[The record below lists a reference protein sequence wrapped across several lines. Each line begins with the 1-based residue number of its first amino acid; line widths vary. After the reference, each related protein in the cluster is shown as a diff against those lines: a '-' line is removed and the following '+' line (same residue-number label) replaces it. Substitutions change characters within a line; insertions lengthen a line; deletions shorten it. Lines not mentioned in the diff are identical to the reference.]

1 VLKRSHNC
9 GELRNENAGQEIVL
23 NGWISKRRD
32 HGGLIFI
39 DLRDRY
45 GKTQIVFNEELHED
59 AYKQIFRL
67 GLEDVI
73 GVKGV
78 VVARP
83 TEAINSE
90 MPTGEIDVE
99 VSGIHVFNEAEP
111 MPFNVND
118 RNSAS
123 EDHRLKFRYL
133 ELRTKELQANLKLR
147 HESAQITRQFLHDED
162 FIEVETPVLMKSTP
176 EGARDFLVP
185 SRLHEGKFYALPQS
199 PQTYKQLLMVS
210 GFDKHDE
217 DFIEVETPVL
227 MKSTP
232 EGARDFLVP
241 SRLHEGKFYALPQ
254 SPQTYKQ
261 LLMVSGF
268 DKYFQIVKCFR
279 DEDFRAD
286 RQPEF
291 TQIDI
296 EMSFIDQEDIID
308 LGTRLTRKL
317 WSETI
322 NAELPE
328 QFPVLNYYDAL
339 EMYGNDKPD
348 TRFGMELQEFSE
360 FVQQSEFNAFK
371 SVLDNGGRVKAI
383 VAPACAKY
391 SRKIIDEL
399 TNFVK
404 QYHNAKGLAWMKA
417 GDNVLEGGISKFFPE
432 TIQKDI
438 IENCKVNEGD
448 IVFIIGDDAKI
459 VFSAL
464 SALRLEIA
472 KRENLIDPNVW
483 APLWVVDFP
492 LVEWNEDEKRWD
504 ALHHP
509 FTSPNFKDMDKM
521 DSNPGEVRSLAYD
534 IVMNG
539 YEIGGGSIRIHSAE
553 LQAKIFTILGIGD
566 DEAQEKFGFL
576 MNAFKYGAPPHGGM
590 AFGFDR
596 IVMLLAN
603 CTQIRDVIA
612 FPKTTSAISLMD
624 ESPAN
629 VDEKQLQDLHLEI
642 IRAKS

>member
-1 VLKRSHNC
+1 LLKRSHNC
-9 GELRNENAGQEIVL
+9 GELRKKNVGNEVIL

-45 GKTQIVFNEELHED
+45 GKTQIIFNEEIQPD
-59 AYKQIFRL
+59 AYNQIFRL

-73 GVKGV
+73 GVKGKV
-78 VVARP
+78 ILRP
-83 TEAINSE
+83 DDAINSDIS
-90 MPTGEIDVE
+90 TGEIDIE
-99 VSGIHVFNEAEP
+99 VIEIQVFNEADQ

-133 ELRTKELQANLKLR
+133 ELRTKEMQENLKLR
-147 HESAQITRQFLHDED
+147 HETAQITRKFLHEKE
-162 FIEVETPVLMKSTP
+162 FIEVETPILMKSTP

-185 SRLHEGKFYALPQS
+185 SRLHKGKFYALPQS

-210 GFDKHDE
+210 G
-217 DFIEVETPVL
+217 I
-227 MKSTP
+227 
-232 EGARDFLVP
+232 
-241 SRLHEGKFYALPQ
+241 
-254 SPQTYKQ
+254 
-261 LLMVSGF
+261 

-296 EMSFIDQEDIID
+296 EMSFIQQDDIIKI
-308 LGTRLTRKL
+308 GTDLTRKI

-322 NAELPE
+322 GIELPNK
-328 QFPVLNYYDAL
+328 FPVMTYQDAL
-339 EMYGNDKPD
+339 ENYGIDRPD
-348 TRFGMELQEFSE
+348 TRFGMLLQEFSE
-360 FVQQSEFNAFK
+360 FVQKSNFNAFK
-371 SVLDNGGRVKAI
+371 TVLDNDGRVKAI
-383 VAPACAKY
+383 VASGCAKY

-399 TNFVK
+399 TDFLK
-404 QYHNAKGLAWMKA
+404 QYHNAKGLAWMKSTN
-417 GDNVLEGGISKFFPE
+417 GDLEGGISKFFNE
-432 TIQKDI
+432 DLRQEI
-438 IENCKVNEGD
+438 IKSCNINDND
-448 IVFIIGDDAKI
+448 IVFIVGDKSKI

-472 KRENLIDPNVW
+472 KRENLIDQNIW
-483 APLWVVDFP
+483 APIWIVDFP
-492 LVEWNEDEKRWD
+492 LVEWNEDENRFD

-509 FTSPNFKDMDKM
+509 FTSPNFDDIDKM
-521 DSNPGEVRSLAYD
+521 DSNPGNVRSLAYD

-539 YEIGGGSIRIHSAE
+539 YEIGGGSIRIHSSE
-553 LQAKIFTILGIGD
+553 LQAKIFNLLGISNE
-566 DEAQEKFGFL
+566 EAEEKFGFL

-603 CTQIRDVIA
+603 CSQIRDVIA

-624 ESPAN
+624 NSPAN
-629 VDEKQLQDLHLEI
+629 VDKNQLKDLHLEI
-642 IRAKS
+642 IRT